1 MSTRVR
7 GGRLRQIALLAVCAL
22 LSGRPLTTAQQST
35 AQDQTRP
42 TFRTEANYIR
52 VDVYATTRDGM
63 LVTDLRREEF
73 ELLENG
79 APQVIDQFSPIEIR
93 TANPSPTRS
102 DPRTPED
109 SRQAASEP
117 RARVFVLF
125 LDVLHVDRIA
135 SQRIA
140 TPLTDAIRRLVGP
153 DDLIA
158 IVDPHTTTRTITF
171 TRRID
176 TVESALRRV
185 WGARDRDDLID
196 DVERRYAQ
204 CYPGV
209 PRKAGERVAPD
220 LGIAQDMI
228 LRRREDQ
235 TFEALEELIT
245 YLRDVREERKAVITV
260 TNGWR
265 LYGPNQ
271 SLARAIDDQLPSA
284 PRAGFDPVRGK
295 LSSDPLVTN
304 DSGNDLGSACDSDRL
319 RLAQLDHTTRY
330 RQMLDAANRANV
342 SFYPVDPRGIVA
354 FDDDIVPV
362 AGVGQNPTIS
372 PIEDNRRLGERHGA
386 LRTMAESTDGVAVL
400 DTNNFAPA
408 LHRMTADL
416 TSYYLLGYY
425 STGKLDG
432 KFHAIGVRVKRPG
445 VQIRARRGYLAAN
458 ATTTPPLSPAESASS
473 AAAETR
479 AVSNALATLS
489 TTGSEPSIFVQAAFG
504 WSAPD
509 TPAVWTVVELPRA
522 ASAVDWSKGG
532 EADVLVLD
540 PTGNTAGSSHV
551 TLTSAIGGVRAV
563 ISPRVLVPGSY
574 EVRVRAKNVG
584 AATAN
589 ESIRVTV
596 QASADGAGVMFFRRG
611 PTTGNKEV
619 PTADLRFRRSD
630 TLRVLIPVSSAM
642 AAESARLLDRTGKA
656 LAVPVAVMA
665 TQETDGSRWLSG
677 QAMLAPLAP
686 GDYLV
691 EIVATTSGAQRRTL
705 TAFRI
710 VP

>member
-7 GGRLRQIALLAVCAL
+7 GRRLRQIALVAICAL
-22 LSGRPLTTAQQST
+22 LLGGPLMTAQQST
-35 AQDQTRP
+35 AQDQPRP

-63 LVTDLRREEF
+63 LVTDLRREDF
-73 ELLENG
+73 ELLEDGVSQN
-79 APQVIDQFSPIEIR
+79 IDQFSPIEIR
-93 TANPSPTRS
+93 TGNVSPTRS

-109 SRQAASEP
+109 SRQAATEP

-125 LDVLHVDRIA
+125 LDALHVDRVA

-140 TPLTDAIRRLVGP
+140 TPLTDAIRRLIGP

-158 IVDPHTTTRTITF
+158 IVDPNTPTRAITF
-171 TRRID
+171 TRQID
-176 TVESALRRV
+176 NVESALRRV
-185 WGARDRDDLID
+185 WGARDRDDFID

-204 CYPGV
+204 CYPGL
-209 PRKAGERVAPD
+209 PRKPEERVAPD
-220 LGIAQDMI
+220 LGIAQEMI

-235 TFEALEELIT
+235 TFDAIEELIT
-245 YLRDVREERKAVITV
+245 YLRDVREERKAVITI

-265 LYGPNQ
+265 LYGANQ
-271 SLARAIDDQLPSA
+271 SLTRAINDQLPSA
-284 PRAGFDPVRGK
+284 PRAVFDPQKGK
-295 LSSDPLVTN
+295 LSADPLVTN
-304 DSGNDLGSACDSDRL
+304 NSGSDPGSACDGDRL
-319 RLAQLDHTTRY
+319 RLAQLDHATRY
-330 RQMLDAANRANV
+330 RQMLDSANRANV
-342 SFYPVDPRGIVA
+342 SFYPVDPRGIVV

-362 AGVGQNPTIS
+362 AGVGQNPAIS
-372 PIEDNRRLGERHGA
+372 PIEDNRRLEERHTA
-386 LRTMAESTDGVAVL
+386 LRTMADSTDGVAVL

-408 LHRMTADL
+408 LQRMTADL

-425 STGKLDG
+425 STGQLDG
-432 KFHAIGVRVKRPG
+432 KFHAIRVRVKRPG

-458 ATTTPPLSPAESASS
+458 TATAPLSPAESAGSAA

-479 AVSNALATLS
+479 AVSNALATLNA
-489 TTGSEPSIFVQAAFG
+489 TGKEPAIFVQSVFG

-522 ASAVDWSKGG
+522 TSGVDWSKGG
-532 EADVLVLD
+532 EADVVLID
-540 PTGNTAGSSHV
+540 PAGNTAGSSRV
-551 TLTSAIGGVRAV
+551 TLTPAGGGVRAV
-563 ISPRVLVPGSY
+563 ISPRALVAGSY
-574 EVRVRAKNVG
+574 EVRVRARS
-584 AATAN
+584 ATATAN
-589 ESIRVTV
+589 ESIRVTAP
-596 QASADGAGVMFFRRG
+596 ASPDGTGVMFFRRG

-630 TLRVLIPVSSAM
+630 TLRVLIPASSAM

-656 LAVPVAVMA
+656 LAVPVTVMA
-665 TQETDGSRWLSG
+665 SQESDGSRWLSG

-691 EIVATTSGAQRRTL
+691 EIVATTSGAQKRTL
-705 TAFRI
+705 TAFRV

>member
-1 MSTRVR
+1 MSTRAL
-7 GGRLRQIALLAVCAL
+7 GGHLRQTALVAVCAL
-22 LSGRPLTTAQQST
+22 LLGGPLMTAQQST
-35 AQDQTRP
+35 AQDQPRP

-63 LVTDLRREEF
+63 PVTDLRREDF
-73 ELLENG
+73 ELLEDR
-79 APQVIDQFSPIEIR
+79 APQTIDQFSPIEIR
-93 TANPSPTRS
+93 TGNLLQTRS

-109 SRQAASEP
+109 SRQAATEP

-125 LDVLHVDRIA
+125 LDTLHVDRVA

-140 TPLTDAIRRLVGP
+140 APLTNAIRRLIGP

-158 IVDPHTTTRTITF
+158 IMDPHTATRAITF

-176 TVESALRRV
+176 TVESALARM
-185 WGARDRDDLID
+185 WGARDRDDFID
-196 DVERRYAQ
+196 DIERRYAQ

-209 PRKAGERVAPD
+209 PRKPDERVAPD
-220 LGIAQDMI
+220 LGIAQEMI
-228 LRRREDQ
+228 LRRREEQ
-235 TFEALEELIT
+235 TFDALEELIA

-265 LYGPNQ
+265 VYGTNQ
-271 SLARAIDDQLPSA
+271 SLARAIDDQVPSA
-284 PRAGFDPVRGK
+284 PRAGFDPRTGK

-304 DSGNDLGSACDSDRL
+304 DSGSTCDGDRL
-319 RLAQLDHTTRY
+319 RLSQLDHGLRY
-330 RQMLDAANRANV
+330 RQMLDKANRANV
-342 SFYPVDPRGIVA
+342 SFYPVDPRGIVV

-362 AGVGQNPTIS
+362 AGVGQNPTIG
-372 PIEDNRRLGERHGA
+372 PVEDNRRLNERHTA

-408 LHRMTADL
+408 LQRMTADL

-432 KFHAIGVRVKRPG
+432 KFHSISVRVKRPG
-445 VQIRARRGYLAAN
+445 VQIRARRGYLAADP
-458 ATTTPPLSPAESASS
+458 TTPTLAPVESASGAA
-473 AAAETR
+473 AAAETG

-489 TTGSEPSIFVQAAFG
+489 AIGKEPSIFVQAAFG
-504 WSAPD
+504 WSSPD
-509 TPAVWTVVELPRA
+509 VPAVWTVVELPRA
-522 ASAVDWSKGG
+522 TRGVDWSKGG
-532 EADVLVLD
+532 EADVMLID

-551 TLTSAIGGVRAV
+551 TLTPAGGGVRAV
-563 ISPRVLVPGSY
+563 ISPRALVPGSY
-574 EVRVRAKNVG
+574 EVRVRAKGVG
-584 AATAN
+584 TAATAN
-589 ESIRVTV
+589 ESIPVTV
-596 QASADGAGVMFFRRG
+596 PSPADGAGVVFFRRG

-619 PTADLRFRRSD
+619 PTADIRFRRSD
-630 TLRVLIPVSSAM
+630 TLRLLVPASPAM

-656 LAVPVAVMA
+656 LAVPVTVMA
-665 TQETDGSRWLSG
+665 SPESDGSRWLSG
-677 QAMLAPLAP
+677 EALLAPLAP

-691 EIVATTSGAQRRTL
+691 EIVATIAGAQKRTL
-705 TAFRI
+705 TAFRV

>member
-1 MSTRVR
+1 MSTRAL
-7 GGRLRQIALLAVCAL
+7 GGHLRQTALVAVCAL
-22 LSGRPLTTAQQST
+22 LLGGPLMTAQQST
-35 AQDQTRP
+35 AQDQPQP

-63 LVTDLRREEF
+63 PVTDLRREDF
-73 ELLENG
+73 ELLEDR
-79 APQVIDQFSPIEIR
+79 APQTIDQFSPIEIR
-93 TANPSPTRS
+93 TGNLLQTRS
-102 DPRTPED
+102 HPRTPED
-109 SRQAASEP
+109 SRQAATEP

-125 LDVLHVDRIA
+125 LDTLHVDRVA

-140 TPLTDAIRRLVGP
+140 APLTNAIRRLIGP

-158 IVDPHTTTRTITF
+158 IMDPHTTTRAITF

-176 TVESALRRV
+176 TVESALARM
-185 WGARDRDDLID
+185 WGARDRDDFID
-196 DVERRYAQ
+196 DIERRYAQ

-209 PRKAGERVAPD
+209 PRKPDERVAPD
-220 LGIAQDMI
+220 LGIAQEMI
-228 LRRREDQ
+228 LRRREEQ
-235 TFEALEELIT
+235 TFDALEELIA

-265 LYGPNQ
+265 VYGTNQ
-271 SLARAIDDQLPSA
+271 SLARAIDDQVPSA
-284 PRAGFDPVRGK
+284 PRAGFDPRTGK

-304 DSGNDLGSACDSDRL
+304 DSGSTCDGDRL
-319 RLAQLDHTTRY
+319 RLSQLDHGLRY
-330 RQMLDAANRANV
+330 RQMLDKANRANV
-342 SFYPVDPRGIVA
+342 SFYPVDPRGIVV

-362 AGVGQNPTIS
+362 AGVGQNPTIG
-372 PIEDNRRLGERHGA
+372 PVEDNRRLNERHTA

-408 LHRMTADL
+408 LQRMTADL

-432 KFHAIGVRVKRPG
+432 KFHAISVRVKRPG
-445 VQIRARRGYLAAN
+445 VQIRARRGYLAAD
-458 ATTTPPLSPAESASS
+458 TPTTPPLSSGESATG
-473 AAAETR
+473 AAAVAETR

-489 TTGSEPSIFVQAAFG
+489 AIGKEPSIFVQAAFG
-504 WSAPD
+504 WPTPD

-522 ASAVDWSKGG
+522 TSGVDWSKGG
-532 EADVLVLD
+532 EADVLLID

-551 TLTSAIGGVRAV
+551 TLTPAGGGVRSV
-563 ISPRVLVPGSY
+563 ITPRALVPGSY
-574 EVRVRAKNVG
+574 EVRVRVKGIGA

-589 ESIRVTV
+589 ESILVTV
-596 QASADGAGVMFFRRG
+596 PTSADGAGVIFFRRG
-611 PTTGNKEV
+611 PTTGNREV

-630 TLRVLIPVSSAM
+630 TLRLLIPASSAM
-642 AAESARLLDRTGKA
+642 AAESAKLLDRTGKA
-656 LAVPVAVMA
+656 LAVPVTVMA
-665 TQETDGSRWLSG
+665 VQESGGSRWLSG

-691 EIVATTSGAQRRTL
+691 EVVATTSGAQRRTL
-705 TAFRI
+705 TAFRV

>member
-1 MSTRVR
+1 MSSRVLDK
-7 GGRLRQIALLAVCAL
+7 RLRQIPLVAVCAL
-22 LSGRPLTTAQQST
+22 LLGGPLLTAQQST
-35 AQDQTRP
+35 AQDQPRP

-63 LVTDLRREEF
+63 PVTDLRREDF
-73 ELLENG
+73 ELLEDRV
-79 APQVIDQFSPIEIR
+79 PQTIDQFSPIEIR
-93 TANPSPTRS
+93 TGNVPTRS

-109 SRQAASEP
+109 SRQAATEP

-125 LDVLHVDRIA
+125 LDALHVDGIA

-140 TPLTDAIRRLVGP
+140 TPLTNAVRRLIGP

-158 IVDPHTTTRTITF
+158 IVDPHTPTRAITL

-176 TVESALRRV
+176 TVESALGRV

-209 PRKAGERVAPD
+209 PRKPGERVAPD
-220 LGIAQDMI
+220 LGIAQEMI
-228 LRRREDQ
+228 LRRREEQ
-235 TFEALEELIT
+235 TFDALEELIT

-265 LYGPNQ
+265 VYGPDQ
-271 SLARAIDDQLPSA
+271 TLTRAIDDQLPST
-284 PRAGFDPVRGK
+284 PRAGFDPRTGK

-304 DSGNDLGSACDSDRL
+304 DSGSACDGDRL
-319 RLAQLDHTTRY
+319 RLAQLDHRLRY
-330 RQMLDAANRANV
+330 RQMLDRANRANV
-342 SFYPVDPRGIVA
+342 SFYPVDPRGIVV

-362 AGVGQNPTIS
+362 AGVGQNPTID
-372 PIEDNRRLGERHGA
+372 PVEDNRRLGERRTA
-386 LRTMAESTDGVAVL
+386 LRTMAESTDGAAVL
-400 DTNNFAPA
+400 DTNNFASA
-408 LHRMTADL
+408 LQRMTADL

-425 STGKLDG
+425 SAGSLDG
-432 KFHAIGVRVKRPG
+432 KFHAIAVRVKRPG

-458 ATTTPPLSPAESASS
+458 TASTPELSLAESAIS
-473 AAAETR
+473 AAAVAETR

-489 TTGSEPSIFVQAAFG
+489 AIGNEPPIFVQAAFG
-504 WSAPD
+504 WPAPD

-522 ASAVDWSKGG
+522 TSGVDWSRGG
-532 EADVLVLD
+532 EADVLLID

-551 TLTSAIGGVRAV
+551 TLTPAGGGVRAV
-563 ISPRVLVPGSY
+563 ISPRALVPGSY
-574 EVRVRAKNVG
+574 EVRVRARSAG
-584 AATAN
+584 AAATAN
-589 ESIRVTV
+589 ESIRLTLPS
-596 QASADGAGVMFFRRG
+596 SADGAGVMFFRRG

-630 TLRVLIPVSSAM
+630 TLRVLVPASPAM

-656 LAVPVAVMA
+656 LAVPVTVMA
-665 TQETDGSRWLSG
+665 SKEAGGSTWLSG

-691 EIVATTSGAQRRTL
+691 EIVATTGGAQRRTL
-705 TAFRI
+705 TAFRV

>member
-1 MSTRVR
+1 MYTRVL
-7 GGRLRQIALLAVCAL
+7 GRRPWQIVLVSGFALLL
-22 LSGRPLTTAQQST
+22 GGPLMTAQQSS
-35 AQDQTRP
+35 AQDQPRP

-63 LVTDLRREEF
+63 PVTDLRREDF
-73 ELLENG
+73 ELLEDR
-79 APQVIDQFSPIEIR
+79 APQTIDQFSPIEIR
-93 TANPSPTRS
+93 TGNNPSTRS

-109 SRQAASEP
+109 SRQAAAEP

-125 LDVLHVDRIA
+125 LDTLHVDRVA

-140 TPLTDAIRRLVGP
+140 TPLTNAIRRLIGP

-158 IVDPHTTTRTITF
+158 IIDPHTTTRAMTF

-176 TVESALRRV
+176 SVESALGRM
-185 WGARDRDDLID
+185 WGARDRDDFID

-209 PRKAGERVAPD
+209 PRKPDERVAPD
-220 LGIAQDMI
+220 LGIAQEMI
-228 LRRREDQ
+228 LRRREEQ
-235 TFEALEELIT
+235 TFDALEELIA

-265 LYGPNQ
+265 VYGTNQ
-271 SLARAIDDQLPSA
+271 SLARAIDDQVPSA
-284 PRAGFDPVRGK
+284 PRAGFDPRTGK

-304 DSGNDLGSACDSDRL
+304 DSGSTCDGDRL
-319 RLAQLDHTTRY
+319 RLSQLDHGLRY
-330 RQMLDAANRANV
+330 RQMLDKANRANV
-342 SFYPVDPRGIVA
+342 SFYPVDPRGIVV

-362 AGVGQNPTIS
+362 AGVGQNPTIG
-372 PIEDNRRLGERHGA
+372 PVEDNRRLNERHTA

-408 LHRMTADL
+408 LQRMTADL

-432 KFHAIGVRVKRPG
+432 KFHSISVRVKRPG
-445 VQIRARRGYLAAN
+445 VQIRARRGYLAADP
-458 ATTTPPLSPAESASS
+458 TTPTFSPVESASGAA

-489 TTGSEPSIFVQAAFG
+489 AIGKEPSIFVQAAFG

-509 TPAVWTVVELPRA
+509 VPAVWTVVELPRA
-522 ASAVDWSKGG
+522 TRGVDWSKGG
-532 EADVLVLD
+532 EADVMLID

-551 TLTSAIGGVRAV
+551 TLTPAGGGVRAV
-563 ISPRVLVPGSY
+563 ISPRALVPGSY
-574 EVRVRAKNVG
+574 EVRVRAKGVG
-584 AATAN
+584 TAATAN
-589 ESIRVTV
+589 ESIPVTV
-596 QASADGAGVMFFRRG
+596 PSPADGAGVVFFRRG

-619 PTADLRFRRSD
+619 PTADIRFRRSD
-630 TLRVLIPVSSAM
+630 TLRLLVPASPAM

-656 LAVPVAVMA
+656 LAVPVTVMA
-665 TQETDGSRWLSG
+665 SPESDGSRWLSG
-677 QAMLAPLAP
+677 EALLAPLAP

-691 EIVATTSGAQRRTL
+691 EIVATIAGAQKRTL
-705 TAFRI
+705 TAFRV

>member
-1 MSTRVR
+1 MSIRAPV
-7 GGRLRQIALLAVCAL
+7 GRLRQIALVAVCAL
-22 LSGRPLTTAQQST
+22 TLYGPLIRAQQST
-35 AQDQTRP
+35 AQDQPRP

-52 VDVYATTRDGM
+52 VDVYATARDGM
-63 LVTDLRREEF
+63 PVTDLRREDF
-73 ELLENG
+73 ELLEDRV
-79 APQVIDQFSPIEIR
+79 PQAIDQFFPIEIR
-93 TANPSPTRS
+93 TANAPVTRS

-109 SRQAASEP
+109 SRQAATEP

-125 LDVLHVDRIA
+125 LDVLHVDGIA

-140 TPLTDAIRRLVGP
+140 TPLTNAIRRLIGP

-158 IVDPHTTTRTITF
+158 IVDPHTPTRAITF
-171 TRRID
+171 TRQIE
-176 TVESALRRV
+176 TVESALRRA

-204 CYPGV
+204 CYPGL
-209 PRKAGERVAPD
+209 PRKPDERVAPD
-220 LGIAQDMI
+220 LGIAQEMI

-235 TFEALEELIT
+235 TFDALEELIT
-245 YLRDVREERKAVITV
+245 YLRDTREERKAVITI

-265 LYGPNQ
+265 VYAPNQ
-271 SLARAIDDQLPSA
+271 TLTRAIDDQLPSA
-284 PRAGFDPVRGK
+284 PRAGFDPRTGK

-304 DSGNDLGSACDSDRL
+304 QSGSACDSDRL
-319 RLAQLDHTTRY
+319 RLAQLDHTQRY
-330 RQMLDAANRANV
+330 RQMLDSANRANV
-342 SFYPVDPRGIVA
+342 SFYPVDPRGIVV

-372 PIEDNRRLGERHGA
+372 PVEDNRRLGERHTA

-408 LHRMTADL
+408 LQRMTADL

-432 KFHAIGVRVKRPG
+432 RFHAITVRVKRPG

-458 ATTTPPLSPAESASS
+458 TVTTPPLPAAESAIS

-489 TTGSEPSIFVQAAFG
+489 AVGKEPSVFVQAAFG

-522 ASAVDWSKGG
+522 TSSVDWSKGG
-532 EADVLVLD
+532 EADVLLID
-540 PTGNTAGSSHV
+540 PTGNTAGSSRV
-551 TLTSAIGGVRAV
+551 TLAPAGGGVRAV
-563 ISPRVLVPGSY
+563 ISPRALVPGSY
-574 EVRVRAKNVG
+574 EVRVRARGVG
-584 AATAN
+584 AAATAN

-596 QASADGAGVMFFRRG
+596 PSVADGAGVMFFRRG

-630 TLRVLIPVSSAM
+630 TLRLLIPASPAM
-642 AAESARLLDRTGKA
+642 AAGSARLLDRTGKE
-656 LAVPVAVMA
+656 LAVRVTVMPS
-665 TQETDGSRWLSG
+665 QEPDGSKWLSG
-677 QAMLAPLAP
+677 QAALAPLAP
-686 GDYLV
+686 GDYLI
-691 EIVATTSGAQRRTL
+691 EIVDTTNGAQRRTL
-705 TAFRI
+705 TAFRV

>member
-1 MSTRVR
+1 MSTRVQR
-7 GGRLRQIALLAVCAL
+7 RRLRQIALVAICAL
-22 LSGRPLTTAQQST
+22 LLGGPLITAQQST
-35 AQDQTRP
+35 AQDQRP

-63 LVTDLRREEF
+63 LVTDLRREDF
-73 ELLENG
+73 ELLEDS
-79 APQVIDQFSPIEIR
+79 APQNIDQFSPIEIR
-93 TANPSPTRS
+93 TGNASPTRS

-109 SRQAASEP
+109 SRQAATEP

-125 LDVLHVDRIA
+125 LDALHVDRVA

-140 TPLTDAIRRLVGP
+140 TPLTDAIRRLIGP

-158 IVDPHTTTRTITF
+158 IVDPNTTTRAITF
-171 TRRID
+171 TRQID
-176 TVESALRRV
+176 NVETALRRA
-185 WGARDRDDLID
+185 WGARDRDDFID

-204 CYPGV
+204 CYPGL
-209 PRKAGERVAPD
+209 PRKPEERVAPD
-220 LGIAQDMI
+220 LGIAQEMI

-245 YLRDVREERKAVITV
+245 YLRDVREERKAVITI

-265 LYGPNQ
+265 LYGANQ
-271 SLARAIDDQLPSA
+271 SLTRAINDQLPSA
-284 PRAGFDPVRGK
+284 PRAVFDPQKGK
-295 LSSDPLVTN
+295 LSADPLVTN
-304 DSGNDLGSACDSDRL
+304 NSGSDPGSACDGDRL

-330 RQMLDAANRANV
+330 RQMLDSANRANV
-342 SFYPVDPRGIVA
+342 SFYPVDPRGIVV

-362 AGVGQNPTIS
+362 AGVGQNPAIS
-372 PIEDNRRLGERHGA
+372 PIEDNRRLEERHTA
-386 LRTMAESTDGVAVL
+386 LRTMADSTDGVAVL

-408 LHRMTADL
+408 LQRMTADL

-432 KFHAIGVRVKRPG
+432 RFHAIRVRVKRPG

-458 ATTTPPLSPAESASS
+458 TATTPALSPAESAGSAA

-489 TTGSEPSIFVQAAFG
+489 ATGKEPSIFVQAAFG

-522 ASAVDWSKGG
+522 TPGADWSKGG
-532 EADVLVLD
+532 EADVLLID
-540 PTGNTAGSSHV
+540 PAGNTAGSSRV
-551 TLTSAIGGVRAV
+551 TLTPGGGARAV
-563 ISPRVLVPGSY
+563 ISPRALVPGGY
-574 EVRVRAKNVG
+574 EVRVRARS
-584 AATAN
+584 AAASAN
-589 ESIRVTV
+589 ELIRVTAP
-596 QASADGAGVMFFRRG
+596 ASPDGAGGMFFRRG

-630 TLRVLIPVSSAM
+630 TLRVLIPASPAM

-656 LAVPVAVMA
+656 LAVPVTVMA
-665 TQETDGSRWLSG
+665 SQESDGSRWLSG

-691 EIVATTSGAQRRTL
+691 EIVATASGAQKRTL
-705 TAFRI
+705 TAFRV

>member
-1 MSTRVR
+1 MSTRVL
-7 GGRLRQIALLAVCAL
+7 GGRPRQIALVAVCAQL
-22 LSGRPLTTAQQST
+22 VGGPITAQQST
-35 AQDQTRP
+35 AQDQPRP

-63 LVTDLRREEF
+63 PVTDLRREDF
-73 ELLENG
+73 ELLEDR
-79 APQVIDQFSPIEIR
+79 APQTIDQFSSIEIR
-93 TANPSPTRS
+93 TGNVPPTRS
-102 DPRTPED
+102 DPRTSED
-109 SRQAASEP
+109 SRQAATEP

-125 LDVLHVDRIA
+125 LDALHVDGIA

-140 TPLTDAIRRLVGP
+140 TPLTNALRRFIGP

-158 IVDPHTTTRTITF
+158 IVDPHTTTRAITF
-171 TRRID
+171 TRQVD
-176 TVESALRRV
+176 NVESALGRM
-185 WGARDRDDLID
+185 WGLRDRDDFID

-204 CYPGV
+204 CYPGM
-209 PRKAGERVAPD
+209 PRKPGERVAPD
-220 LGIAQDMI
+220 LGIAQEMI
-228 LRRREDQ
+228 HRRREEQ
-235 TFEALEELIT
+235 TFDALEELIT

-265 LYGPNQ
+265 VYAPNQ
-271 SLARAIDDQLPSA
+271 TLARAINDQLPSA
-284 PRAGFDPVRGK
+284 PRAGFDPQAGK

-304 DSGNDLGSACDSDRL
+304 DPGSACDGDRL
-319 RLAQLDHTTRY
+319 RLAQLDYTLRY
-330 RQMLDAANRANV
+330 RQMLDSANRANV
-342 SFYPVDPRGIVA
+342 SFYPIDPRGIVV

-362 AGVGQNPTIS
+362 AGVGQNPTIT
-372 PIEDNRRLGERHGA
+372 PAEDNRRLGERHTA

-408 LHRMTADL
+408 LQRMTADL

-432 KFHAIGVRVKRPG
+432 KFHAISVRVKRPG

-458 ATTTPPLSPAESASS
+458 TPTTPPLSPAESALSAA

-489 TTGSEPSIFVQAAFG
+489 GTGKEPSIFVQVAFG
-504 WSAPD
+504 GAAPD
-509 TPAVWTVVELPRA
+509 TPAVWAVIELPRA
-522 ASAVDWSKGG
+522 TTSGTDWSKGG
-532 EADVLVLD
+532 EADVLLID
-540 PTGNTAGSSHV
+540 PTGNNAGSSRV
-551 TLTSAIGGVRAV
+551 TFTPASGGVRAV
-563 ISPRVLVPGSY
+563 ISPRALVPGSY
-574 EVRVRAKNVG
+574 EVRVRAKSVSA

-596 QASADGAGVMFFRRG
+596 PSSADGAGVMFFRRG

-630 TLRVLIPVSSAM
+630 TLRVLMPASPAM

-656 LAVPVAVMA
+656 LAVPVTVEAS
-665 TQETDGSRWLSG
+665 QDPEGSRWLSG

-691 EIVATTSGAQRRTL
+691 EIVATASGAQRRTL
-705 TAFRI
+705 TAFRV